1 MRLLQ
6 TSFPIHANGANH
18 KIPKIFP
25 LRQKLLS
32 AVGALAFSFCFAVFP
47 GCSSFSV
54 LTQDTPKRP
63 IEVSIRGWHAEVT
76 CYPANSGYSYEI
88 KSSTLSKPVKIG
100 MDGETPRGQGAE
112 IDRSNPDFITVAFS
126 LITHDAV
133 RISAV
138 QKEESG
144 AGKYDTTYSLDTTF
158 AVKSYKTSSGST
170 LALVEDTFAVRQA
183 QDWAQKIEEINSDSR
198 IRKKAVLFVPCSA
211 SQLEHSMEFEFN
223 GATWQQ
229 PISGSTAM
237 LVRRHIFLP
246 DNCGSTTDNIDA
258 FHEIAHIFFS
268 DASDSARHNAL
279 EAIFDRRTDIIYS
292 LRWGALADSGRGK
305 KDSIPSYY
313 SLARKDPF
321 FSMFSEDTYASGV
334 EGHPQ
339 DNTHELFA
347 SASTVLKYFAD
358 HSRPLAFR
366 KFLSDT
372 SQVLRKHPENFFER
386 LEQLEKTDPA
396 AAADAREVARLVAE
410 AYLPKK
416 PFPLSVYLKLG
427 ILEEQKEPPK

>member
-6 TSFPIHANGANH
+6 NH
-18 KIPKIFP
+18 SSSNSNCATPKIPKFFP
-25 LRQKLLS
+25 LRQKILS
-32 AVGALAFSFCFAVFP
+32 TAGALAFSFCVAVLP
-47 GCSSFSV
+47 GCSSVSI
-54 LTQDTPKRP
+54 LSEGAPTRP
-63 IEVSIRGWHAEVT
+63 IEVSVRGWHAEVT

-100 MDGETPRGQGAE
+100 VDGETLRGQGAE
-112 IDRSNPDFITVAFS
+112 IDRSNPGSITLAFS
-126 LITHDAV
+126 LITHDTV

-138 QKEESG
+138 QKEENV

-170 LALVEDTFAVRQA
+170 VALVEDTSAVRQA
-183 QDWAQKIEEINSDSR
+183 QDWVQKIDEINSDSR
-198 IRKKAVLFVPCSA
+198 IRKKAALFVPCSA
-211 SQLEHSMEFEFN
+211 SQWEHSVEFEFN
-223 GATWQQ
+223 GATWHQ
-229 PISGSTAM
+229 PIEGSTAM
-237 LVRRHIFLP
+237 LVRRHIFLL

-268 DASDSARHNAL
+268 DAADSSKRDSL
-279 EAIFDRRTDIIYS
+279 EAIFERRSEAIDPI
-292 LRWGALADSGRGK
+292 RWLMADSGRGN

-321 FSMFSEDTYASGV
+321 FRMFSEDTYTPGV

-339 DNTHELFA
+339 DNSHELFA

-358 HSRPLAFR
+358 PRSPLAFR
-366 KFLSDT
+366 KFLADT
-372 SQVLRKHPENFFER
+372 ANVLRKHPEDFFLR
-386 LEQLEKTDPA
+386 LSELEKEDSA
-396 AAADAREVARLVAE
+396 AASDAREVARLVAG

-427 ILEEQKEPPK
+427 IFTEEKQTSK